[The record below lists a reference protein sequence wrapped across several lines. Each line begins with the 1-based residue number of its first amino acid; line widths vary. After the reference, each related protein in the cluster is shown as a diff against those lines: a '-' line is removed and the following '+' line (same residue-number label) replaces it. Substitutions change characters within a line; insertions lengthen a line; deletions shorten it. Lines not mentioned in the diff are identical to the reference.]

1 VEQQG
6 QAQGAPA
13 ARAGRRAPGLRLV
26 LIVAGLAFA
35 VIACIVILLSAALG
49 DDPRDVTE
57 EYFEALGK
65 RDGKKACSLMTESFR
80 ERRARVERKS
90 CAEAQTYTR
99 GGSRLERARSAEI
112 VSDREVKLRRR
123 SYWRVRVRTRARGD
137 TDTTTVTLRKEDGK
151 WRVNTAFISA
161 LSN

>member
-1 VEQQG
+1 VDQQG
-6 QAQGAPA
+6 PGQGARF
-13 ARAGRRAPGLRLV
+13 ARPGGLRLV
-26 LIVAGLAFA
+26 LIAAGLAFA
-35 VIACIVILLSAALG
+35 VVACIVILLSAALG

-57 EYFEALGK
+57 EYFEALGN

-99 GGSRLERARSAEI
+99 GSSRLERARSAEV

-151 WRVNTAFISA
+151 WRVSTAFISA